1 LLSLNKTDKLSN
13 IKLLKWKYLRT
24 LVFLDRHNLKSYLL
38 PIAIFFTIS
47 ISLAV
52 AYELFRFVNLWAG
65 MPYAG
70 NNALEFCEINRFCEA
85 VVQPA
90 NTWSNLGFLFVG
102 LFCLFVGINDA
113 KTRSPEIPNLIVR
126 YPMFSIL
133 IGLSC
138 IYLFLGSFLYHAS
151 LTHTFQMLDIT
162 GMYAVA
168 LSFLAYIIFRFTP
181 IRYAKRKAKFKS
193 SHHLI
198 IPAVMLINLLF
209 LGGMWRVNVNILFPI
224 IVLIIITLG
233 VYYNRSRSLLTQ
245 LPYQRLAQLS
255 VAIGVIAFVCWIL
268 DRQDLWC
275 NPDSLV
281 QGHAVWH
288 LLCAASIL
296 LSYLSFRVEKFDIES
311 IYKNKQEV
319 YFYFR

>member
-1 LLSLNKTDKLSN
+1 LDN

-24 LVFLDRHNLKSYLL
+24 IVFLDRHNLKSYLFPL
-38 PIAIFFTIS
+38 IIFFIVSVGLVITYQ
-47 ISLAV
+47 L
-52 AYELFRFVNLWAG
+52 LRFVNLWAG

-113 KTRSPEIPNLIVR
+113 KTRSPEIPNLMVR

-138 IYLFLGSFLYHAS
+138 LYLFLGSFLYHAS

-168 LSFLAYIIFRFTP
+168 LSFLAYIIFRFMPT
-181 IRYAKRKAKFKS
+181 RYAKRKSKFRS

-198 IPAVMLINLLF
+198 IPLVMLLNLLF
-209 LGGMWRVNVNILFPI
+209 LGGMWQVNVNVLFPI
-224 IVLIIITLG
+224 ILLIIFSLTI
-233 VYYNRSRSLLTQ
+233 YYNRSYNLKKQ
-245 LPYQRLAQLS
+245 LPYQRFAHLS
-255 VAIGVIAFVCWIL
+255 IIIGVIAFICWIL
-268 DRQDLWC
+268 DRQDVWC
-275 NPDSLV
+275 NPDSLL
-281 QGHAVWH
+281 QGHAIWH
-288 LLCAASIL
+288 ILCATSIL
-296 LSYLSFRVEKFDIES
+296 FLYLSFRVEKFNIKS

-319 YFYFR
+319 YFKFR

>member
-1 LLSLNKTDKLSN
+1 LSN

-24 LVFLDRHNLKSYLL
+24 IVFLDRHNLRSYLTPL
-38 PIAIFFTIS
+38 AIFFSVS
-47 ISLAV
+47 IILVV
-52 AYELFRFVNLWAG
+52 AFELLRFVNLWAG
-65 MPYAG
+65 MPYAT

-102 LFCLFVGINDA
+102 LFCLFVGINDL
-113 KTRSPEIPNLIVR
+113 KTRSPEIPNLMVR
-126 YPMFSIL
+126 YPIFSML

-168 LSFLAYIIFRFTP
+168 LGFLAYIVFRFMPT
-181 IRYAKRKAKFKS
+181 RYAKRKSKFKS

-198 IPAVMLINLLF
+198 IPVAMLINLLF
-209 LGGMWRVNVNILFPI
+209 LGGMWEINVNILFPI
-224 IVLIIITLG
+224 IILIILVLRI
-233 VYYNRSRSLLTQ
+233 YYDRSNDRKKQ
-245 LPYQRLAQLS
+245 LPYQRFAHLS
-255 VAIGVIAFVCWIL
+255 VIVGVVAFVCWIL
-268 DRQDLWC
+268 DRQDVWC
-275 NPDSLV
+275 NPESIL

-288 LLCAASIL
+288 VLCAASIL
-296 LSYLSFRVEKFDIES
+296 LLYLSFRVEKFDMEA

-319 YFYFR
+319 YFNFK